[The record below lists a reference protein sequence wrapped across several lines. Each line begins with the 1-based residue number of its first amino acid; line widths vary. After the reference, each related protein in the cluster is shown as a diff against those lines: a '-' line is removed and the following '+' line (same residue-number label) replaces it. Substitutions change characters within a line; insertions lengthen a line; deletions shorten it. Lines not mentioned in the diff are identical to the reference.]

1 MENQREEVNFMNTQN
16 FQYLLFDLDGTLTD
30 SAPGILG
37 CVKYALTELS
47 LPLPPENVL
56 FEFIGPPLVDAFSKY
71 CGLDEETAK
80 LAVEKYRERYST
92 IGLFE
97 NRVYDGVPEMLSSLS
112 NAGKTLILATSKP
125 KIFADRI
132 LEKFDLKKYFYE
144 TVGATFDGR
153 IDYKDEVIE
162 EALKRCEIKDK
173 SKALMIG
180 DRHHDIDAA
189 KKLGLRSLGV
199 LYGFSKPGELENCG
213 ADLLAATPEEVVKL
227 LLPEC

>member
-1 MENQREEVNFMNTQN
+1 MNTQD

-30 SAPGILG
+30 SAPGIIG

-56 FEFIGPPLVDAFSKY
+56 FEFIGPPLMDAFSKY
-71 CGLDEETAK
+71 CGLDEKTAK
-80 LAVEKYRERYST
+80 SAVEKYRERYST

-112 NAGKTLILATSKP
+112 AAGKTLILATSKP
-125 KIFADRI
+125 KVFADRI

-144 TVGATFDGR
+144 TVGATFDGK
-153 IDYKDEVIE
+153 INYKDEVIKA
-162 EALKRCEIKDK
+162 ALKRCNIEDR
-173 SKALMIG
+173 SKAIMIG

-189 KKLGLRSLGV
+189 KKLRLKTLGV
-199 LYGFSKPGELENCG
+199 LYGFSKPEELRNCG
-213 ADLLAATPEEVVKL
+213 ADMLAATLKEVVKL
-227 LLPEC
+227 LLPES